1 MKKSLGF
8 TLIELLIVIAIIGG
22 IVGMASINVNYDKR
36 ADLLKSEAKRLEFFL
51 EAVSDEAMFQNQ
63 NIGFEVARN
72 ILTPYIWQIKPT
84 SNTNS
89 NAATQQATQSE
100 YKWQTHVGRFIKPFE
115 LSEEDMEFELK
126 IKGDAITLP
135 YSANVKIEDVKPQF
149 LVMANGQQSISD
161 FKIVI
166 DDYEGQ
172 ATVKGFGLGRYYSS
186 TEIQDDE

>member
-1 MKKSLGF
+1 MKRGHGF
-8 TLIELLIVIAIIGG
+8 TLIELLVVMMIIGLL
-22 IVGMASINVNYDKR
+22 VSMATINTNHDKR
-36 ADLLKSEAKRLEFFL
+36 ADLLKREAKRLEFFL

-72 ILTPYIWQIKPT
+72 ILTPYIWQIKQTSNNT
-84 SNTNS
+84 SNT
-89 NAATQQATQSE
+89 ALQQTKQAE
-100 YKWQTHVGRFIKPFE
+100 YEWQAHEGRFIKPFE

-126 IKGDAITLP
+126 IKGDTITLP
-135 YSANVKIEDVKPQF
+135 YSANEKIEDVKPQF

-186 TEIQDDE
+186 TEIQTDE